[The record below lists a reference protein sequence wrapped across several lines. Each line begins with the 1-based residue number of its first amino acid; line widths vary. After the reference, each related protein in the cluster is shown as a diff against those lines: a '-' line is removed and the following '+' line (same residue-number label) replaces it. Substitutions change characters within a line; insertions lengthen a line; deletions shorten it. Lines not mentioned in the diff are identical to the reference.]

1 MAPTI
6 ASTVVDRPAAEVFAY
21 ATDPACFREWQQGVI
36 DGHLD
41 PPGPAQV
48 GTKCLTTR
56 RIGGA
61 NRAVTSELTH
71 IDAPRTWGVQGIDG
85 PIRAT
90 VDVTVEPLTETSSR
104 LTIAIDFDGHGIGKL
119 LVPLIVRRQAHKE
132 MPANVE
138 ALKRRVEAQPPQ
150 RPS

>member
-1 MAPTI
+1 MAPVI
-6 ASTVVDRPAAEVFAY
+6 ASTVVDRPAAQVFAY
-21 ATDPACFREWQQGVI
+21 ATDPAFFHEWQQGVI

-61 NRAVTSELTH
+61 SRAVTSEVTR
-71 IDAPRTWGVQGIDG
+71 IDAPRTWAVQGIDG

-90 VDVTVEPLTETSSR
+90 VGLTVEPLAETSSR
-104 LTIAIDFDGHGIGKL
+104 LTIAVDFDGHGIGRL
-119 LVPLIVRRQAHKE
+119 LVPLIVRRQAQKE

-138 ALKRRVEAQPPQ
+138 ALKRHVEAQQPQ
-150 RPS
+150 HPA

>member
-1 MAPTI
+1 MAPVI
-6 ASTVVDRPAAEVFAY
+6 ASTVVDRPAAQVFAY
-21 ATDPACFREWQQGVI
+21 ATDPARFREWQQGLI
-36 DGHLD
+36 EGHLD

-48 GTKCLTTR
+48 GSKCLTTR

-61 NRAVTSELTH
+61 NRVVTAEVTR

-90 VDVTVEPLTETSSR
+90 VDVTVEPLTENSSR
-104 LTIAIDFDGHGIGKL
+104 LTIAVDFDGHGIGKL
-119 LVPLIVRRQAHKE
+119 LVPLIVRRQAQKE

-138 ALKRRVEAQPPQ
+138 TLKRHVEAQQPQ
-150 RPS
+150 HPA

>member
-1 MAPTI
+1 
-6 ASTVVDRPAAEVFAY
+6 VFAY
-21 ATDPACFREWQQGVI
+21 ATEPAYVHEWQQGLI
-36 DGHLD
+36 EGHLD

-48 GTKCLTTR
+48 GSKCLTTR

-61 NRAVTSELTH
+61 NRVVTAEVTR

-104 LTIAIDFDGHGIGKL
+104 LTIAVGFDGHGIGRL
-119 LVPLIVRRQAHKE
+119 LVPLIVRRQAQKE

-138 ALKRRVEAQPPQ
+138 SLKRHVEAQQPQ
-150 RPS
+150 HPA

>member
-1 MAPTI
+1 M
-6 ASTVVDRPAAEVFAY
+6 VDRPAAGVFAY
-21 ATDPACFREWQQGVI
+21 ATDPARFREWQQGVI

-41 PPGPAQV
+41 QPGPARV
-48 GTKCLTTR
+48 GAKCLTSR

-71 IDAPRTWGVQGIDG
+71 IDAPRAWGLRGIDG

-90 VDVTVEPLTETSSR
+90 VDVAVEPLTETSSR
-104 LTIAIDFDGHGIGKL
+104 LTIAVGFDGHGIGKL
-119 LVPLIVRRQAHKE
+119 LVPLIVRRQAQKE

-138 ALKRRVEAQPPQ
+138 ALKRHVEAQQPQ
-150 RPS
+150 HPA

>member
-1 MAPTI
+1 MAPTV
-6 ASTVVDRPAAEVFAY
+6 ASTVVGRPATQVFAY
-21 ATDPACFREWQQGVI
+21 ATDPAYFREWQQGLI

-41 PPGPAQV
+41 PPGPPQV

-61 NRAVTSELTH
+61 SRVVTSEVTH
-71 IDAPRTWGVQGIDG
+71 INPPRTWGVRGVDG

-90 VDVTVEPLTETSSR
+90 VDVTVEPVTETSSR
-104 LTIAIDFDGHGIGKL
+104 LTIAVDFDGHGIGRV
-119 LVPLIVRRQAHKE
+119 LVPLIVRRQAQKE

-138 ALKRRVEAQPPQ
+138 ALKRRVEAQQPQ
-150 RPS
+150 RPA

>member
-1 MAPTI
+1 MAPAI
-6 ASTVVDRPAAEVFAY
+6 ASTVVGRPAAEVYTY
-21 ATDPACFREWQQGVI
+21 ATDPTHFHEWQQGLI

-41 PPGPAQV
+41 PPGRPQV

-61 NRAVTSELTH
+61 NRVVTSVITH
-71 IDAPRTWGVQGIDG
+71 IDTPRAWGVRGIDG

-90 VDVTVEPLTETSSR
+90 VDVTVEPVTDTSSR
-104 LTIAIDFDGHGIGKL
+104 LTIAVDFAGTGIGRL
-119 LVPLIVRRQAHKE
+119 LVPLIVRRQAEKE

-138 ALKRRVEAQPPQ
+138 ALKRRVEAQPPG
-150 RPS
+150 RPA